1 MRFLR
6 IQNLLKRKLFIPIL
20 ICSREQVI
28 HLFLKYSTKV
38 NQDKFTSSVAISS
51 LLGMIQAKISS
62 VFKLESPFL
71 SNSESNL
78 EENDF
83 LEIKNFT
90 NLSFSEISHSL
101 SLPWPRSPTY
111 SWKLNSPSPSVS
123 FSFKTWPENVRCWIC
138 QKDYLS
144 QDMGPHSRVLLR
156 VGKGEELFHI

>member
-20 ICSREQVI
+20 ICSGEQVI
-28 HLFLKYSTKV
+28 HLFFKYSTKV

-78 EENDF
+78 GGKVIF
-83 LEIKNFT
+83 LKEKNFT

-101 SLPWPRSPTY
+101 SLP
-111 SWKLNSPSPSVS
+111 
-123 FSFKTWPENVRCWIC
+123 
-138 QKDYLS
+138 
-144 QDMGPHSRVLLR
+144 
-156 VGKGEELFHI
+156 